1 MGQEHREYDAVVSG
15 TVEVDKWPEDWLRL
29 NAVCPYYTMFPLD
42 FPLGQLKLYP
52 GARRILDPFCG
63 RGTTLYAA
71 RLTGRQAVGIDV
83 NPVAVA
89 YPCVASGR

>member
-1 MGQEHREYDAVVSG
+1 VSG
-15 TVEVDKWPEDWLRL
+15 TADVGEWPEDWLRL

-52 GARRILDPFCG
+52 DARRVLDPFCG
-63 RGTTLYAA
+63 RGTTRYAA
-71 RLTGRQAVGIDV
+71 RLAGRHAVGIDI

-89 YPCVASGR
+89 IASAKTV